1 MRYSNYLINENQSPL
16 ETHMYGGIPDGG
28 GYGPATEYEIGHS
41 RFAEAAHC
49 ILGSLCKMVNGSTM
63 ESSHI
68 YEEFGIMQDCIDEY
82 SRPLYVQ
89 RLKEYYDKDDEYKKY
104 AVRTYNNLQVVSKKL
119 VVIAKKYKDLL
130 MKYQETGLIKDVAE
144 SCYNC
149 IIRLAN
155 EAQLTTPEDWY
166 FNTFKSTILQKDVDI
181 LNKRIV
187 KLFK

>member
-1 MRYSNYLINENQSPL
+1 
-16 ETHMYGGIPDGG
+16 MYGGIPDGG
-28 GYGPATEYEIGHS
+28 GYSASTEYEVGHS
-41 RFAEAAHC
+41 RFVEAAHC
-49 ILGSLCKMVNGSTM
+49 ILGSLCKMVDGSNM

-68 YEEFGIMQDCIDEY
+68 HEEFGIMQDCMDEY
-82 SRPLYVQ
+82 SRTLYTQ
-89 RLKEYYDKDDEYKKY
+89 RLKDYYEGDDESKKY
-104 AVRTYNNLQVVSKKL
+104 AIRTYSNLQVVSKKL
-119 VVIAKKYKDLL
+119 EITAKKYKDLL
-130 MKYQETGLIKDVAE
+130 MKYQENGLIKDVAE

-149 IIRLAN
+149 IIRLAQ